1 MSGKSIRILIVD
13 DHAVVRRGLKALL
26 GTEPDMEIVGEAEN
40 GREAIDQ
47 AEQLEPDVV
56 LMDLVMPEVSGVE
69 ATRRIVLRNKNTRV
83 LVLTSFG
90 GDDKLFPALK
100 AGAQGY
106 LLKDATPEELVR
118 AIRGVVHEQSTLTPS
133 VARRLLREMSKD
145 PAAMTRLE
153 SLTARETEVLQL
165 IARGMSNGSIADRL
179 CISEATARTH
189 VSSILG
195 KLNVASRTQAALYAL
210 KHGLTSLDDLDD
222 LDEFPT

>member
-1 MSGKSIRILIVD
+1 MSENSIRILIVD
-13 DHAVVRRGLKALL
+13 DHTVVRRGLRALL

-40 GREAIDQ
+40 GREAIDR
-47 AEQLEPDVV
+47 AAQLEPDVV

-69 ATRRIVLRNKNTRV
+69 ATRRIVLQNKKTRV

-118 AIRGVVHEQSTLTPS
+118 AIRGVVHEESTLTPS

-210 KHGLTSLDDLDD
+210 KHGLTSLDDLDE
-222 LDEFPT
+222 LPT

>member
-1 MSGKSIRILIVD
+1 MSDQPIRILIVD

-47 AEQLEPDVV
+47 AERLEPDVI

-69 ATRRIVLRNKNTRV
+69 ATRQIVSRNKKTRV

-106 LLKDATPEELVR
+106 LLKDTSPEELVR
-118 AIRGVVHEQSTLTPS
+118 AIRGVLREQSTLTPS
-133 VARRLLREMSKD
+133 VARRLLRELSKD

-153 SLTARETEVLQL
+153 SLTSRETEVLQL
-165 IARGMSNGSIADRL
+165 IARGLSNESIADRL

-210 KHGLTSLDDLDD
+210 KHGLTSLEE

>member
-1 MSGKSIRILIVD
+1 MGEKSIRILIVD

-47 AEQLEPDVV
+47 AETLEPDVV

-69 ATRRIVLRNKNTRV
+69 ATRQIVLQNKKTRV

-222 LDEFPT
+222 LPA